1 MFTVQCPGHNS
12 RVLLFPEH
20 IEQLVNRGDGVELH
34 WRCTCGATGTDLIR
48 RRHLALVEAA

>member
-1 MFTVQCPGHNS
+1 MFAVQCPVHNS

-34 WRCTCGATGTDLIR
+34 WRCTCGATGTHHIGR
-48 RRHLALVEAA
+48 RRPELVEAA